1 VCPYIRYVVHF
12 KLAHGA
18 DPFLKNQ
25 EGQSPVDLASAE
37 DVRCLL
43 QDAMASQQNVPTAPA
58 SAPPSRPPSIAV
70 ASPAPTTLAAALS
83 PPVATETVI
92 MPSGASMTL
101 CIPVSRACL
110 SPMPAAEGCCATEPV
125 KPEGG
130 VQDMGNVATVAGFL
144 ARWVMMSDD

>member
-1 VCPYIRYVVHF
+1 MYAYVKCNF
-12 KLAHGA
+12 LSKLAHGA

-70 ASPAPTTLAAALS
+70 ASPTPTLAAALS

-110 SPMPAAEGCCATEPV
+110 SPMPAAEGCCASEPV
-125 KPEGG
+125 KPEGAI
-130 VQDMGNVATVAGFL
+130 QDVGSIVTVAGFL
-144 ARWVMMSDD
+144 AR

>member
-1 VCPYIRYVVHF
+1 MYAYVRYNF
-12 KLAHGA
+12 CSKLAHGA

-70 ASPAPTTLAAALS
+70 ASPTPILAAALS
-83 PPVATETVI
+83 PPVVTETVI

-110 SPMPAAEGCCATEPV
+110 SPMPAAEGCCAAEYV
-125 KPEGG
+125 KPEGV
-130 VQDMGNVATVAGFL
+130 VQDMGDVATVAGFL
-144 ARWVMMSDD
+144 AR

>member
-1 VCPYIRYVVHF
+1 MFAYVKCNF
-12 KLAHGA
+12 LSKLAHGA

-70 ASPAPTTLAAALS
+70 ASPVPTLAAALS

-110 SPMPAAEGCCATEPV
+110 SPMPAAEGCCASETV
-125 KPEGG
+125 KPEGAI
-130 VQDMGNVATVAGFL
+130 QDVGSIVTVAGFL
-144 ARWVMMSDD
+144 AR